1 MITSHKQHWPTEQE
15 LINEWLADFWHHPVF
30 KEISEHEQR
39 LKQIED
45 TKQVFWNIAKQ
56 ILENSWSEAQA
67 EERLWKFTKATLI
80 DIQRILNL

>member
-1 MITSHKQHWPTEQE
+1 MIKSHEKHTPTEQE

-39 LKQIED
+39 LKQIEE
-45 TKQVFWNIAKQ
+45 TKEVFWNIAKQ